1 MKKLLAL
8 LLAVMMVLGLAA
20 CSNGQESEET
30 TTVTVADVLE
40 DINDENLES
49 IALYYNTGSGSTS
62 AAALPDDLTDFGTAL
77 KEVNT
82 ALTDVEATEIEKS
95 EISETNIAYILKNG
109 QTNLYVY
116 NDGNLKVAKDLK
128 STCYSVGT
136 EVTDGIVATLDTY
149 LDSIS
154 AE

>member
-8 LLAVMMVLGLAA
+8 LLAVMMVLGLVA
-20 CSNGQESEET
+20 CSNEQESEET

-116 NDGNLKVAKDLK
+116 SDGNLKVAKDLK

-136 EVTDGIVATLDTY
+136 EGTDGIIATLDTY

>member
-8 LLAVMMVLGLAA
+8 LLAVMMVLGLVA

-136 EVTDGIVATLDTY
+136 EGTDGIIATLDTY

>member
-8 LLAVMMVLGLAA
+8 LLAVMMVLGLVA
-20 CSNGQESEET
+20 CSNGQKEEEV

-49 IALYYNTGSGSTS
+49 IALYYNTGSAS

-116 NDGNLKVAKDLK
+116 SDGNLKVAKDLK

-136 EVTDGIVATLDTY
+136 EGTDGIIATLDTY